1 MIRLKIV
8 LFASFKELLGCSAF
22 EQTIEEGASIG
33 VLCQLLANKG
43 EAWGNVFSEA
53 SDTVKVACNRE
64 MADKETVLKE
74 GDEVAF
80 FPPVT
85 GG

>member
-1 MIRLKIV
+1 MIKIKIIF
-8 LFASFKELLGCSAF
+8 FASFKELLGCS
-22 EQTIEEGASIG
+22 EIELQMDENSSIEN
-33 VLCQLLANKG
+33 LCGSLAGKG
-43 EAWGNVFSEA
+43 DAWQKVFTEAKK
-53 SDTVKVACNRE
+53 TVKVACNQQ
-64 MADKETVLKE
+64 MADLSTLLKD